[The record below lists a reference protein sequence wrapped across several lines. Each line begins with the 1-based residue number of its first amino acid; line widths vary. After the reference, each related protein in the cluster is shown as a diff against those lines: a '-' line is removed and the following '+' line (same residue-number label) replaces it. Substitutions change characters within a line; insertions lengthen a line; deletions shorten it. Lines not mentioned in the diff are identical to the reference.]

1 MIKEKLMSALKTA
14 AAEYNGGMG
23 ASAAVAKAAEA
34 ADFNAEQTDRLVEMF
49 NTTAAI
55 NQFKTASDRS
65 ASCELADKAAV
76 ARMLLGDG
84 AQKKA
89 SAPLA
94 VDYSFYSEAPH
105 RTTPSIEARSAG
117 RGSLMKAAS
126 AAEDVVPAD
135 LDISQGSLYKVIM
148 GKIDLLKSAADAADE
163 AARSLRTEADS
174 AARRIAQSIE
184 RYDAHPELADMFK
197 QACQSKTAVECVAE
211 FSTKVAESDGGRF
224 ARMHVFDSSPVDHLL
239 KEAER
244 METMLSDAAEC
255 EAKRD
260 RFMAKAAEAK
270 TEMQRAVGLAV
281 DQKDCDKGLSGMLSG
296 GIKSASAAY
305 GADRAA
311 TCAEPAVEKDVNLFT
326 KIAQMIRD
334 SGATADS
341 VVRLAEDLEKEAAG
355 LNFSLPAPGV
365 EESHRALAKSYGID
379 AEEQR
384 LLNARRA
391 ILLARLM
398 SDDPIIRDAD
408 PQTIVDA
415 YKTMV
420 MTSPRVSLD
429 PSQVRSFLRTAAGVE
444 AISPSDAK
452 VLADVDR
459 GTMISNSDVMSKVN
473 QLTSMDSSIKDS
485 NRA

>member
-1 MIKEKLMSALKTA
+1 
-14 AAEYNGGMG
+14 
-23 ASAAVAKAAEA
+23 
-34 ADFNAEQTDRLVEMF
+34 
-49 NTTAAI
+49 
-55 NQFKTASDRS
+55 
-65 ASCELADKAAV
+65 
-76 ARMLLGDG
+76 
-84 AQKKA
+84 
-89 SAPLA
+89 
-94 VDYSFYSEAPH
+94 
-105 RTTPSIEARSAG
+105 
-117 RGSLMKAAS
+117 MKAAS

-281 DQKDCDKGLSGMLSG
+281 DQKDCDKGLAGMLSG

-305 GADRAA
+305 GAARAA